1 MIRPRKWFWSKK
13 KLFYWRAVFAG
24 MQFIRGRNC
33 NQCNLFKP
41 GGMKI
46 QMKNSHGFING
57 YIERWDLLCWWQ
69 VWDIGDKS
77 RLQHQDSRFNIQEP
91 GILVYCDV
99 GDWLECHQHLKF
111 PTNITMSPTSLS
123 FFLNPKIQA
132 SHFIS
137 DLLLR
142 NAKISEKFH
151 VFGITKKVRV
161 IRTQLFSI
169 DRD

>member
-123 FFLNPKIQA
+123 PSVPFPVVVMQSCLSSLDCKSVFRVLDSFF
-132 SHFIS
+132 
-137 DLLLR
+137 
-142 NAKISEKFH
+142 E
-151 VFGITKKVRV
+151 
-161 IRTQLFSI
+161 
-169 DRD
+169 